1 MMTGREPLAGVGRT
15 ALGVAYVRAQESRRR
30 DRLFDDPYAQA
41 FVDAAPDSLPATRD
55 EAERRLSGM
64 MTLGAVFGWHA
75 IIRTRFFDDYLTEA
89 CHAGCSQVVLL
100 AAGLDTRAFRLGWPE
115 GTRLFEID
123 LPDVMSF
130 KHRVLADQSALPR
143 CQRMVIAADLRE
155 AWPAHLVAG
164 GFDPLSATAW
174 LVEGLLIYLSAD
186 EATRLLTDIT
196 VLSAPGSHLAFEHG
210 SIADSAV
217 FGTPPGWP
225 SPTDDRRRPVPAAA
239 SLPPSL
245 TRRADPGLPHLNL
258 AQDRVP
264 PPDQPSQSVTV
275 EGASAEPSHGLATL

>member
-217 FGTPPGWP
+217 FGKAHAMPAMREYTALWKGGLGHDVPAWLTGHGWRVRTQDAAGLAE
-225 SPTDDRRRPVPAAA
+225 SYRRPAPA
-239 SLPPSL
+239 
-245 TRRADPGLPHLNL
+245 
-258 AQDRVP
+258 
-264 PPDQPSQSVTV
+264 
-275 EGASAEPSHGLATL
+275 GASGGFLTAILDPSS